1 MFNILV
7 TGSNGQLG
15 SELKSIY
22 KKGIVKFDKSVNFV
36 FTDIDTLDISNP
48 IYLKKFFQDHSFD
61 FVINCA
67 AYTNVDLAEKEKEK
81 AYNVNATCVRNIVES
96 IKERNISTTKFI
108 HISTDYV
115 FDGNSHIPYT
125 ENMQPNPKSV
135 YGNSKLEGEIF
146 ALQYKNSMIIRTS
159 WLYSSYGKN
168 FAKTIHK
175 LCKERESLN
184 VVFDQIGTP
193 TYAYDLAFA
202 IFQIIKQ
209 SISDNRFI
217 TGIYHYSNEGVCSWY
232 DFAKLIANKAKS
244 NCIINPI
251 ESKDYPTPVARPF
264 YSVLNKNKIKN
275 TYKLVI
281 PFWQDSL
288 NEYFKITDNK

>member
-1 MFNILV
+1 MINVLV
-7 TGSNGQLG
+7 TGANGQLG
-15 SELKSIY
+15 SELKHIHN
-22 KKGIVKFDKSVNFV
+22 KGIVKFDRSVNFV

-48 IYLKKFFQDHSFD
+48 IFLKKFFQDHSFD

-67 AYTNVDLAEKEKEK
+67 AYTNVDLAETEKEK
-81 AYNVNATCVRNIVES
+81 AYNVNATCVKNIVEA
-96 IKERNISTTKFI
+96 IKERNLSLTKFI

-115 FDGNSHIPYT
+115 FDGKSHIPYT
-125 ENMQPNPKSV
+125 EEMQTNPKSV
-135 YGNSKLEGEIF
+135 YGKSKLEGEIF
-146 ALQYKNSMIIRTS
+146 ALQYKNSMVIRTS

-175 LCKERESLN
+175 LCNERESLN

-193 TYAYDLAFA
+193 TYAYDLAYA
-202 IFQIIKQ
+202 IFQIVKQ
-209 SISDNRFI
+209 SVSENRFI
-217 TGIYHYSNEGVCSWY
+217 SGIYHFSNEGVCSWY

-244 NCIINPI
+244 NCVVNPI

-264 YSVLNKNKIKN
+264 YSVLNKNKIKSN
-275 TYKLVI
+275 YKLVI

-288 NEYFKITDNK
+288 DEYFNITDNK